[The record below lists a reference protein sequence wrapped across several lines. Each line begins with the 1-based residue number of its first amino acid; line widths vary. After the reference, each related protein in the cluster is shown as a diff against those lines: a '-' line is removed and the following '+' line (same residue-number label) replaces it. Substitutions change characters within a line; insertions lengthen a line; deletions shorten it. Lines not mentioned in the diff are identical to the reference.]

1 MSSVLKLI
9 VQNRTNPVFNLPR
22 TIFDKNNYFS
32 GGIKSMFI
40 LTPIDLF
47 DILKTSND
55 KSFVSIDKNNTTII
69 ANVDPLLLE
78 YPKGYFFNTATGN
91 IEGPDN
97 TIIRVEI
104 RKPVKD

>member
-40 LTPIDLF
+40 LTPSDLL
-47 DILKTSND
+47 DILKLFND
-55 KSFVSIDKNNTTII
+55 KSFVSFDKDKNTII
-69 ANVDPLLLE
+69 INVDPSLLE

-97 TIIRVEI
+97 TIILVEI